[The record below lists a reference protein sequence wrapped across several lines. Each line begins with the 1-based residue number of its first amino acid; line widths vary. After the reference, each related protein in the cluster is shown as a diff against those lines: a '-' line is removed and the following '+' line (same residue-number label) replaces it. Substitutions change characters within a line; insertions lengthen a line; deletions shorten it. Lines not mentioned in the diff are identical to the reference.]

1 MGYRKKEHRIML
13 REYEMKDKLQRRKR
27 ISGVELHIPN
37 HIKTVQQNK
46 Q

>member
-1 MGYRKKEHRIML
+1 ML
-13 REYEMKDKLQRRKR
+13 RDYEMKDKLQRKR

-37 HIKTVQQNK
+37 HTKPVQQNK